1 MAPWRILVADDEPYV
16 LMAIREVLLTLPAA
30 VLEAQD
36 GEKALRLTR
45 TKRPDLVILDVK
57 MPRMD
62 GFQVIEALKR
72 EASTR
77 EIPVMFVSALGS
89 PQEKVRG
96 LALGAEDYMA
106 KPLDPEE
113 LKARVQTILRR
124 IRPKEPELSATSGP
138 LKVAD
143 LASLV
148 RRYQEER
155 RTARL
160 LLTRGDERGEVA
172 FADGQIAWAVQ
183 GPRQGE
189 AAVYEMATWPEA
201 TYHVDPPGPAS
212 QMGAEVEK
220 PAEAL
225 LEEGSRRAGEIPGLR
240 ERLAVLKGPLRVHRT
255 LQAFVQQRSRPE
267 AATLVGLLDGTRG
280 LDRVLANSPLDG
292 WATLRILQRLQS
304 VGALSAE
311 GAEQERRGGLRL
323 RVGMPIEY
331 HGLGSWQQSGSF
343 NLSEWGVFIRT
354 AVPLDVSEQVVL
366 RFELP
371 GREAPLRIIGRV
383 AWANPDPSKWG
394 GMGMGIQFLDLT
406 TADREAIER
415 HLAQMI
421 ATQMIEATEH
431 P

>member
-16 LMAIREVLLTLPAA
+16 LMAIREVLLTLPAT

-36 GEKALRLTR
+36 GEMALRLTK
-45 TKRPDLVILDVK
+45 TKRPDLVILDVR

-72 EASTR
+72 DASTR

-124 IRPKEPELSATSGP
+124 IRPKEPQPSATSGP

-148 RRYQEER
+148 RRFQGER
-155 RTARL
+155 RTTRL
-160 LLTRGDERGEVA
+160 FLTRGDERGEVA

-189 AAVYEMATWPEA
+189 TAMYEMVAWPEA
-201 TYHVDPPGPAS
+201 TYHVDPPGPAC

-225 LEEGSRRAGEIPGLR
+225 LEEGSRRAEEIPGLR

-280 LDRVLANSPLDG
+280 LDLVLADSPLDG

-331 HGLGSWQQSGSF
+331 QGLGPWQQSGSF

-354 AVPLDVSEQVVL
+354 AVPLDVGEQVVL

-406 TADREAIER
+406 TVDREAIER

-421 ATQMIEATEH
+421 ATQIIEATEN